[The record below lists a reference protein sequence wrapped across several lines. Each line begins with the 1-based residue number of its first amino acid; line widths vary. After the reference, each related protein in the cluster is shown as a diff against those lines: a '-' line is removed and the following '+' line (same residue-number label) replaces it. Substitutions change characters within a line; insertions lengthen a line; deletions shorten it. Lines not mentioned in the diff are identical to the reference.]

1 MRIVIDANIV
11 LAALMKPSKTQE
23 LIYSKKLQL
32 IAPEFC
38 LREIRKY
45 SWLIAEKSEKTKEQ
59 TELSIELI
67 FSEIKLIPKQDYYA
81 HKQTALKL
89 IKDKKD
95 WPFLALAIAENTPVW
110 SNDKHFKDQ
119 QQVKTYTTKELIEKM
134 PQT

>member
-1 MRIVIDANIV
+1 MRVVIDANIV

-32 IAPEFC
+32 ISPEFC
-38 LREIRKY
+38 LKEIRKY
-45 SWLIAEKSEKTKEQ
+45 SGLIAEKSGKTIEQ

-67 FSEIKLIPKQDYYA
+67 FSEIKLIPKQDYYM

-95 WPFLALAIAENTPVW
+95 WPFLALAIAENTPIW
-110 SNDKHFKDQ
+110 SNDKHFQDQ